1 MRIQSYFYFLAL
13 VNGLFVG
20 SNYDRGVSLSPVRID
35 NTLFSQLIIYVSVH
49 AFIAELLTIEPSEA
63 SAAIVLAGVTC
74 EHHEVRWDRQL
85 HITVVLE
92 LFLRHLNVSQKVP
105 VVAVVCFPVHAVE
118 TLREAESEVGALD

>member
-20 SNYDRGVSLSPVRID
+20 SDYDRGVSLGPIGID
-35 NTLFSQLIIYVSVH
+35 DALFSRLIINVSMH
-49 AFIAELLTIEPSEA
+49 AFITELLTIEPSEA

-85 HITVVLE
+85 HITVILE
-92 LFLRHLNVSQKVP
+92 LFLRHFNVSQKVP
-105 VVAVVCFPVHAVE
+105 VVTVVCFPVHAVE
-118 TLREAESEVGALD
+118 TFGEAESKVGALD